1 MKIKI
6 CTKYKKKLFATK
18 EFFYVDKSKKSGL
31 CSICKK
37 CCGKS
42 YRERRDGILLYK
54 KGYRK
59 DNSGYMKQ
67 WYEDNPD
74 YNKKYYKKNKDAVLK
89 KQKDYRKTSKCK
101 KLNRKKSRKYYN
113 ENKLSCCIS
122 SMIYQVLK
130 SNKKGL
136 HWETL
141 VPYTLKQLRQHL
153 ESLFQPGMSWGNH
166 CMHGWHIDHKI
177 PISNFKFTSFED
189 KEFQEC
195 WALENLQPLW
205 AEDNLRK
212 NNKLFVEKGLTNES

>member
-6 CTKYKKKLFATK
+6 CTKCKKELFATK

-31 CSICKK
+31 CSSCKK
-37 CCGKS
+37 CYGKS
-42 YRERRDGILLYK
+42 YKERRESILLYK

-59 DNSGYMKQ
+59 NNPSYMKQ
-67 WYEDNPD
+67 WYEDNPG
-74 YNKKYYKKNKDAVLK
+74 YNKKYYKKNKDVVLK
-89 KQKDYRKTSKCK
+89 KQKDYRKTPKCK
-101 KLNRKKSRKYYN
+101 ELNRKKSRKYYN
-113 ENKLSCCIS
+113 EDKLSHCMS

-153 ESLFQPGMSWGNH
+153 EGLFQPGMSWDNH
-166 CMHGWHIDHKI
+166 GRYGWHIDHKI
-177 PISNFKFTSFED
+177 PKSKFKFNNSKD
-189 KEFQEC
+189 NGFQEC

-205 AEDNLRK
+205 AEENLRK
-212 NNKLFVEKGLTNES
+212 NNKLFVEKT